1 MQARTLITLGKMSL
15 SHLKKSIKKDSGYC
29 FLKSLQLR
37 GGGCCGCC
45 CWLGLFVFKNTDRCA
60 TIFSKF
66 RATTIKYTCNTGIL
80 LLKD

>member
-37 GGGCCGCC
+37 GGGVVVAVVVG
-45 CWLGLFVFKNTDRCA
+45 WVYLFLRTLTGVLPSLASLELPQSNTHVIQAFC
-60 TIFSKF
+60 S
-66 RATTIKYTCNTGIL
+66 
-80 LLKD
+80 

>member
-37 GGGCCGCC
+37 GGGGGVVVAVVVG
-45 CWLGLFVFKNTDRCA
+45 WVYLFLRTLTGVLPSLASLELPQSNTHVIQAFC
-60 TIFSKF
+60 S
-66 RATTIKYTCNTGIL
+66 
-80 LLKD
+80 